1 MREIGVSDEAES
13 FAATQEANGGGAWGF
28 LSAAYNHPQ
37 GLAETLLSSTSGLIN
52 KASAEKALAT
62 VVAGTG
68 AGAATGL
75 AGGPLAPVTSSVGA
89 AGGFAL
95 SLAPA
100 MAMGGAT
107 VEMAMSFVDF
117 LREELGESELNFEN
131 VVPIH
136 QKHLQVQ

>member
-1 MREIGVSDEAES
+1 MPISFAMAVGDRERTEENIQACVNHVTGYGNRMRESGGADEAES
-13 FAATQEANGGGAWGF
+13 VAATQEENGGGAWGF

-75 AGGPLAPVTSSVGA
+75 AGGQLAPVTSSVGA
-89 AGGFAL
+89 AGGFA
-95 SLAPA
+95 
-100 MAMGGAT
+100 
-107 VEMAMSFVDF
+107 
-117 LREELGESELNFEN
+117 
-131 VVPIH
+131 
-136 QKHLQVQ
+136 